1 MCLAQGPQHSDTSE
15 AQTPG
20 PSVLSQA
27 TELVSI
33 EISICIEKVYGKR
46 SKNSNTNFFL
56 FSPLFVILEIT
67 FQKKC

>member
-15 AQTPG
+15 AQTHG

-33 EISICIEKVYGKR
+33 EISICIENVYGKR
-46 SKNSNTNFFL
+46 SKNSNTIFFY
-56 FSPLFVILEIT
+56 FPRCS
-67 FQKKC
+67 